1 MCLGRPCDSI
11 RLVKVPDLA
20 ALRDGDQDAWDDAY
34 RWLWP
39 TALGVVQKK
48 LAWARPQ
55 DVEDVVIEAM
65 EILLDKVKDVK
76 DVSGLKRLL
85 ITISA
90 RRAYSRLRWH
100 YGPGGGSRTQ
110 SSDADESDANKQIEE
125 ASGNSPAEELENKEL
140 CDLLQRLQVQL
151 KPQSREIMND
161 FFITELSYIEIAEKH
176 SVAVGSV
183 GVYLKRGLDQLRQF
197 LEKKPA
203 LLKETKDALRLGF
216 WTVIAFILQ

>member
-1 MCLGRPCDSI
+1 
-11 RLVKVPDLA
+11 
-20 ALRDGDQDAWDDAY
+20 
-34 RWLWP
+34 
-39 TALGVVQKK
+39 
-48 LAWARPQ
+48 
-55 DVEDVVIEAM
+55 M